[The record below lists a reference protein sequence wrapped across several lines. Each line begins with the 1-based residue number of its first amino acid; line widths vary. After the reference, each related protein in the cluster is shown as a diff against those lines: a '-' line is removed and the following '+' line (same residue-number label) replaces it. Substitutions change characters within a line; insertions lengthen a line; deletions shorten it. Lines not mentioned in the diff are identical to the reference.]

1 MDLGKL
7 APWNWFKSESARS
20 AEREGASV
28 PVVFR
33 DPWQGIRELQR
44 EMDRVF
50 DQFFRGGL
58 PSAFPS
64 EFGRGF
70 FAPALDIA
78 EDEKG
83 YRIELELPGLESNDV
98 SIELEDGALIVRG
111 EKKLEREEKKD
122 RYHRIERSYGQF
134 QRILDLPDDAD
145 AEKISANFKNGVLT
159 ISLPK
164 RAGQSEEKRKR
175 IPVQSG

>member
-7 APWNWFKSESARS
+7 APWNWFKSESSRAP
-20 AEREGASV
+20 ERAAANV
-28 PVVFR
+28 PVAFR

-50 DQFFRGGL
+50 EQFFRGGPL
-58 PSAFPS
+58 SAF
-64 EFGRGF
+64 EGEMGRGF
-70 FAPALDIA
+70 FAPVLDIA
-78 EDEKG
+78 EEEKG
-83 YRIELELPGLESNDV
+83 YRIELELPGLEAKDV
-98 SIELEDGALIVRG
+98 SIELEEGVLVVRG

-134 QRILDLPDDAD
+134 QRVLDLPDDAD
-145 AEKISANFKNGVLT
+145 PEKIAANFKNGVLT
-159 ISLPK
+159 ITLPK
-164 RAGQSEEKRKR
+164 RAERAEDKRRR